1 MGVKINYNKVQ
12 DAMAAFDT
20 VKENITPET
29 LEKFKVKAALD
40 YMKEKNQIKA
50 SGTGFDLSMKF
61 LDNHAEVDL
70 KLSLLLRPFQDKV
83 LGALEK
89 QLKAIL

>member
-1 MGVKINYNKVQ
+1 MSTKIDYNKVK
-12 DAMAAFDT
+12 DAMAAFET
-20 VKENITPET
+20 VKQNITPET

-40 YMKEKNQIKA
+40 YLKDKNQINA

-70 KLSLLLRPFQDKV
+70 KLSLLLRPFKDKV

-89 QLKAIL
+89 QLRNIL